1 MTDFS
6 TQQIQERIYQN
17 KVNKGFNTTD
27 IPKEFCLLYGEVGE
41 AFDAWRKDKSDF
53 GEELADVAI
62 YLLGIAEICKIDLG
76 DEISKKMTINEQ
88 RKYRVIK
95 GAVIKDEQ

>member
-53 GEELADVAI
+53 IVGCIFMILMLVNT
-62 YLLGIAEICKIDLG
+62 LVFIAK
-76 DEISKKMTINEQ
+76 
-88 RKYRVIK
+88 
-95 GAVIKDEQ
+95 

>member
-1 MTDFS
+1 MTKFS
-6 TQQIQERIYQN
+6 TQHIQKQIYQN

-62 YLLGIAEICKIDLG
+62 YLLGIAEICKIDLV

-95 GAVIKDEQ
+95 GVAIKDE